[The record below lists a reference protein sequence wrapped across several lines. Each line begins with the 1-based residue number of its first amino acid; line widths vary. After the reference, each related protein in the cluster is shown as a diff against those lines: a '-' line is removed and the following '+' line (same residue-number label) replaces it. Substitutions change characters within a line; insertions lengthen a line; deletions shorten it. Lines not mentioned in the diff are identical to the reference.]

1 MEEDRRDQKGWDPKR
16 FGEDLREEIHDRIH
30 DRMSRR
36 NYRHT
41 GLPHIIL
48 GLAIVALGVGLLLD
62 NMGLFRIGDL
72 WRYWPVI
79 LIAFGLSK
87 AMESPAIGSKL
98 FGGFLVLIGCGFL
111 ADSFHIIH
119 FGFELIWPVTIIY
132 FGAMMLWRALNP
144 GGGGGWHGHSWNP
157 NVGGRD
163 TNSDFNYV
171 AMFGGGKRRIETK
184 EFRGGSAVAIFGGY
198 NIDLRDAG
206 IAGESATI
214 DLNALFGGMEV
225 RVPDTWQVDVRASAV
240 FGGVD
245 DKTAPPRTTA
255 GVKPPRLIITG
266 FAAFGGIVVKS

>member
-16 FGEDLREEIHDRIH
+16 FGEDLREEIHDRVH
-30 DRMSRR
+30 DRMSRSH
-36 NYRHT
+36 NSP
-41 GLPHIIL
+41 GLSHLIL
-48 GLAIVALGVGLLLD
+48 GLAIVAIGVGLLLD
-62 NMGLFRIGDL
+62 NMGLLRIGDV

-79 LIAFGLSK
+79 LIAFGVSK
-87 AMESPAIGSKL
+87 VMESSAIGSKL
-98 FGGFLVLIGCGFL
+98 FGGLLILIGGGII
-111 ADSFHIIH
+111 ADNLHLFH
-119 FGFELIWPVTIIY
+119 FGFEVVWPLIIIY

-144 GGGGGWHGHSWNP
+144 GGASWRGHSWNP

-225 RVPDTWQVDVRASAV
+225 RVPDTWQVDVRASAI
-240 FGGVD
+240 FGGVE